1 MHIAASSGAPPPQPL
16 SRDAYILIPARILKR
31 NTPKTRAL
39 NRWPMQRT
47 RDRQSIFEVRRRCAV
62 VISRGIGGL
71 GKSRARPGPITTRS
85 ESEISRRIKTSR
97 KSSPPRSKFLRKP
110 QRRRPHGKEQNR
122 DISVPAD
129 RTPRADSARDR
140 RSARSFNPRAF

>member
-16 SRDAYILIPARILKR
+16 SRDAYILIPATILKR

-39 NRWPMQRT
+39 NRWPMKRT

-85 ESEISRRIKTSR
+85 ESEISRRIKTPR

-110 QRRRPHGKEQNR
+110 QRRRPHGKESR
-122 DISVPAD
+122 HYGAG
-129 RTPRADSARDR
+129 
-140 RSARSFNPRAF
+140 RSYTSGGFRSRSTKRARSFNPRAF